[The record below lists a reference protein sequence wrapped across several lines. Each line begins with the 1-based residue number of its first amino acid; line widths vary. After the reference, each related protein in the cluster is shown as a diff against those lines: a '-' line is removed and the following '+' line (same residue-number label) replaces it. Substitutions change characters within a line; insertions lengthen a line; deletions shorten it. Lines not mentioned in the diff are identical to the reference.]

1 MKIQI
6 LKSTQVNQQHCE
18 VMDVVEVDA
27 AMANNLIDAK
37 NNKVEGTEAQTE
49 QANQNATFVNKTT
62 VKHRAFWNKKQL

>member
-37 NNKVEGTEAQTE
+37 RAIAFKELPRSQKRTGKKVK
-49 QANQNATFVNKTT
+49 NVNSK
-62 VKHRAFWNKKQL
+62 

>member
-27 AMANNLIDAK
+27 AMANNLIDALSQIEK
-37 NNKVEGTEAQTE
+37 YVKVYPQKE
-49 QANQNATFVNKTT
+49 NISK
-62 VKHRAFWNKKQL
+62 L